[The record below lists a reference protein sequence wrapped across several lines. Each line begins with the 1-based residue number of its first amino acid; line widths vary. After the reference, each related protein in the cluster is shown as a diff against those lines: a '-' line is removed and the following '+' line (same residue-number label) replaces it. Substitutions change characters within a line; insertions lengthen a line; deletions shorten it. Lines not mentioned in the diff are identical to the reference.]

1 MPLLR
6 AHSLTGTQ
14 LREEAGRRWWD
25 ESALYTEKGW
35 EKGWSLDGYPYLAS
49 TGHFLSVPPVSSGA
63 SVAPAWAP
71 RYAYPAA
78 FSGRPATGSSSV
90 GQVPRSPRSKIST
103 DPAAE
108 VYELIQDGEVKS
120 DPLDPAGLPDAA
132 LKALDSLE
140 AAFQRSD
147 PESLMTAVRELGEV
161 FDQSLLASRAE
172 ELLGSTTGD
181 TSLRKCRN
189 SKIAALESEIL
200 KRFAK
205 AFAQRPERTKEFVQ
219 RGLPEQ
225 LLAPLQRH
233 RMRRV
238 VREMTS
244 ASKGLQDHRGSL
256 GSSQRQPS
264 AEPPMPPM
272 PPYQLPGAQ
281 PAPAAPQ
288 RAVTPCHLS
297 NKDEAQLSQAV
308 LKLPWSGNQQWER
321 RWEQDVIWH
330 PGILYGSH
338 QALPQQR

>member
-6 AHSLTGTQ
+6 AHSLTGSQ

-35 EKGWSLDGYPYLAS
+35 ENGWSLDGYPYLAS
-49 TGHFLSVPPVSSGA
+49 SSHFLSVPAVSSGA

-71 RYAYPAA
+71 RYAYPTAL
-78 FSGRPATGSSSV
+78 SGTGSSS
-90 GQVPRSPRSKIST
+90 GVPSKKRT
-103 DPAAE
+103 DPLAAG
-108 VYELIQDGEVKS
+108 VYDLMQGEVKS

-140 AAFQRSD
+140 VAFQRSD
-147 PESLMTAVRELGEV
+147 SESLMIAVRELGEV
-161 FDQSLLASRAE
+161 FDQSVLASRAE
-172 ELLGSTTGD
+172 ELLGSTVGD

-205 AFAQRPERTKEFVQ
+205 AFAQQPERTKEFVQ

-233 RMRRV
+233 RMLRV

-244 ASKGLQDHRGSL
+244 ASKGLQDHRVSL

-272 PPYQLPGAQ
+272 PPPAMPPYQLPRAQ
-281 PAPAAPQ
+281 PAPAA

>member
-1 MPLLR
+1 M
-6 AHSLTGTQ
+6 
-14 LREEAGRRWWD
+14 
-25 ESALYTEKGW
+25 
-35 EKGWSLDGYPYLAS
+35 DGYPYLAS
-49 TGHFLSVPPVSSGA
+49 TSHFLSVPPASGAGGA

-78 FSGRPATGSSSV
+78 LSGGPGTATSG
-90 GQVPRSPRSKIST
+90 VPKIST
-103 DPAAE
+103 DPLAE
-108 VYELIQDGEVKS
+108 VYDLIQGEVKCDRLDS
-120 DPLDPAGLPDAA
+120 LDPWSLPDAA

-140 AAFQRSD
+140 VAFQRSD
-147 PESLMTAVRELGEV
+147 PESLMSAVRELGEV

-172 ELLGSTTGD
+172 ELLGSTTGE

-205 AFAQRPERTKEFVQ
+205 AFAQQPERTKDFVQ

-244 ASKGLQDHRGSL
+244 ASASKGQDHRGSSL
-256 GSSQRQPS
+256 GFSQRQPS
-264 AEPPMPPM
+264 ADMPPM
-272 PPYQLPGAQ
+272 PPYQLPERAQ
-281 PAPAAPQ
+281 PAPAAPAAPAQ

-308 LKLPWSGNQQWER
+308 LQLPWSGNQQWER
-321 RWEQDVIWH
+321 RWEQVACWFIVDATLLILLMSRTFALI
-330 PGILYGSH
+330 PGLDLGRLGH
-338 QALPQQR
+338 A